1 MDDHVRGLQREADM
15 NTSSHRKSLLGVAVL
30 VLFASSVA
38 MAQIEEIIVTATK
51 RAESIQDVPISI
63 SAYSGDFLENSDIR
77 TLQDLSLYAPNFT
90 MAYSSQATNARIFI
104 RGIGS
109 VGNSA
114 IETSVGVFV
123 DGVYYPRPGSVIGN
137 LLDIETAE
145 VLRGPQGTLFGRNTA
160 AGALNLTTR
169 DPSDQVEGYVSA
181 GFGDY
186 DAYTLEGVVNAPL
199 SDKMAVRL
207 AAKYAERDGY
217 GFNTFDD
224 REIGERD
231 DLTLRAKLG
240 IDFTPNVYGTLTL
253 DYNEVN
259 SGGQIMELLPETA
272 SPFFDGTLNALFGE
286 NATTADGHDQVINQ
300 DHQDSLNDEQWGAA
314 FDLEFSVGQHT
325 ARSIT
330 AYRDW
335 EATNRES
342 ALRLTGDVLPRDHIY
357 TTETISQEFQLLS
370 PTDQPLTYVLG
381 LFYYEEDFDIDE
393 DFDAGVDG
401 CIPVV
406 FGLTGGHLPTVQ
418 ACLAMSQFPAT
429 DSDYTQDLSSTAVFA
444 QATYSFTDR
453 FSMTFGGRYTS
464 DSKDAAFVQTTPNL
478 VIGGLFRD
486 PESVPDLSSDDDA
499 FTWLVN
505 ASFYPTDDVMLF
517 ATASTGFKGGGFN
530 SGGSGVALGRAARIF
545 QEETSTNFELG
556 IKSKF
561 WDNRATANI
570 TLYHTELD
578 DFQDR
583 SFDGIS
589 FLTRNA
595 GKRTQKGV
603 EVDVVLTP
611 VDSLMIFGGL
621 SYLDAEFDSFDA
633 ASPLPGDTVPQNLSG
648 RTPHFSPEWQ
658 GSLVAEWRAALGS
671 GNLEWFLRP
680 EYTYIGEQNIGAN
693 TNLNPQSIQDSY
705 GLVNLRLG
713 LAAADGRWQITA
725 YGKNLND
732 EGYCEV
738 LFDQPLGTE
747 FNGVN
752 PVANTVPQRCSVGSP
767 RTYGVSFR
775 LNYGT

>member
-1 MDDHVRGLQREADM
+1 LI
-15 NTSSHRKSLLGVAVL
+15 
-30 VLFASSVA
+30 LFASSVA
-38 MAQIEEIIVTATK
+38 TAQIEEIIVTATK

-90 MAYSSQATNARIFI
+90 MAYSSQATNARILI

-137 LLDIETAE
+137 MLDIETAE

-169 DPSDQVEGYVSA
+169 DPSDQAEGYVLA

-186 DAYTLEGVVNAPL
+186 SAYTVEGVVNAPF
-199 SDKMAVRL
+199 SDKVAGRL

-217 GFNTFDD
+217 GFNTLDS

-259 SGGQIMELLPETA
+259 SGGQIMELLPATA
-272 SPFFDGTLNALFGE
+272 SPVFDGTLDALFGE
-286 NATTADGHDQVINQ
+286 NATTADGYDQVINQ

-314 FDLEFSVGQHT
+314 FDIEFSAGQHT
-325 ARSIT
+325 VRSIT

-335 EATNRES
+335 QATNRES
-342 ALRLTGDVLPRDHIY
+342 AVRLTGDVLPRDHIY
-357 TTETISQEFQLLS
+357 TTETISQELQLLS
-370 PTDQPLTYVLG
+370 PTDQALTYVLG
-381 LFYYEEDFDIDE
+381 VFYYEEDFDIDE
-393 DFDAGVDG
+393 DFDAGVDA

-406 FGLTGGHLPTVQ
+406 FALAGGGAAGAGAAG

-429 DSDYTQDLSSTAVFA
+429 DSDYTQSLTSTAAFA

-453 FSMTFGGRYTS
+453 FSMTFGGRFTS
-464 DSKDAAFVQTTPNL
+464 DSKDAAFVQTNPNAI
-478 VIGGLFRD
+478 IGSFFRAV
-486 PESVPDLSSDDDA
+486 ESVPDLSSDDDA

-530 SGGSGVALGRAARIF
+530 SGGSGAALGRAARIF
-545 QEETSTNFELG
+545 QEETSTNLELG

-561 WDNRATANI
+561 WNNRATANI

-583 SFDGIS
+583 SFDGLS

-595 GKRTQKGV
+595 GKRTQKGF
-603 EVDVVLTP
+603 EADVVLSP
-611 VDSLMIFGGL
+611 VDSLMIFGGI

-633 ASPLPGDTVPQNLSG
+633 ASPLPGDTVSQDLSG
-648 RTPHFSPEWQ
+648 RTPHYSPEWQ

-671 GNLEWFLRP
+671 SNLEWFLRP

-713 LAAADGRWQITA
+713 LVAASDRWQITA
-725 YGKNLND
+725 YGKNLSD

-738 LFDQPLGTE
+738 NFDQPLGE
-747 FNGVN
+747 QFNAVN
-752 PVANTVPQRCSVGSP
+752 PIANTVPQRCSVGSP

>member
-1 MDDHVRGLQREADM
+1 M
-15 NTSSHRKSLLGVAVL
+15 NTSSHRKSLPYVAVL
-30 VLFASSVA
+30 ILFANSVA
-38 MAQIEEIIVTATK
+38 TAQIEEIIVTATK

-109 VGNSA
+109 VGNSG

-169 DPSDQVEGYVSA
+169 DPTDQVEGYVAA

-186 DAYTLEGVVNAPL
+186 NAYTLEGVFNAPF
-199 SDKMAVRL
+199 SDRVAGRL
-207 AAKYAERDGY
+207 AAKYTERDGY
-217 GFNTFDD
+217 GFNTLTNK
-224 REIGERD
+224 EIGERD

-259 SGGQIMELLPETA
+259 SGGQIIELLPATA
-272 SPFFDGTLNALFGE
+272 SPVFDGTLSALFGS
-286 NATTADGHDQVINQ
+286 NVTTADGYDQVINQ

-325 ARSIT
+325 VRSIT

-335 EATNRES
+335 QASNRES
-342 ALRLTGDVLPRDHIY
+342 ALRLTGDVLPRGKHIY
-357 TTETISQEFQLLS
+357 TTQTFSQELQLLS

-381 LFYYEEDFDIDE
+381 LFYYDEDFDIDE
-393 DFDAGVDG
+393 DFDAGVDA

-406 FGLTGGHLPTVQ
+406 FALVAAEFGPAAG
-418 ACLAMSQFPAT
+418 AAAAADCLSMSQFPAT
-429 DSDYTQDLSSTAVFA
+429 DSDYTQALTSTAVFA
-444 QATYSFTDR
+444 QATYDFTDR
-453 FSMTFGGRYTS
+453 FSMTFGGRFTS
-464 DSKDAAFVQTTPNL
+464 DSKDAAFVQTTPNAI
-478 VIGGLFRD
+478 VGGLFRA
-486 PESVPDLSSDDDA
+486 PENVPDLSSDDDA

-505 ASFYPTDDVMLF
+505 ASFHATDDVMLF
-517 ATASTGFKGGGFN
+517 ATVSTGFKGGGFN

-561 WDNRATANI
+561 WDNRATANV
-570 TLYHTELD
+570 TLYTTELD

-595 GKRTQKGV
+595 GKRTQSGV
-603 EVDVVLTP
+603 EADVVLNP
-611 VDSLMIFGGL
+611 VDSLMIFGGI
-621 SYLDAEFDSFDA
+621 SYLDAEFDSFVS
-633 ASPLPGDTVPQNLSG
+633 ASPKVGDTVPQDLSG

-671 GNLEWFLRP
+671 GKLEWFLRP

-693 TNLNPQSIQDSY
+693 TNLNPQSIQDGY

-713 LAAADGRWQITA
+713 LAAADGRWQVTA
-725 YGKNLND
+725 YGKNLSD
-732 EGYCEV
+732 EDYCEV
-738 LFDQPLGTE
+738 NYDQPLGQQ
-747 FNGVN
+747 FGGVD
-752 PVANTVPQRCSVGSP
+752 PVANTVPQRCSLPSP
-767 RTYGVSFR
+767 RTYGVLFR
-775 LNYGT
+775 WNYGT